1 MEPLYQKPQLA
12 YHGSKDNTL
21 AWLSASRRRVKSDA
35 GPIQELPPNRWIIS
49 EAERLALE
57 AFTEALRRKRLVPKR
72 RGDSKDTND
81 SKSPE
86 VDDRPAAQSPTS
98 ISRNLF
104 MSRKPEA
111 HQVFRA
117 IEDQDLGILA
127 EIAEHDFAMLLRPL
141 SSGTNQ
147 TPLNHA
153 LDCGPGHRGVAL
165 LLLGMFSRY
174 VNHLSDMDFQQPQ
187 ARETLRL
194 LRVNFALAMNR
205 GVMQADNTL
214 AASFLQVYIMSKGQ
228 QWLADMVSQIS
239 IALRSTTPG
248 EPVALAG
255 HGFRQYAGKMLKQD
269 EIIAALEDY
278 IGNATADLLM
288 MAAWDG
294 VRQAAPDDTL
304 TAIPPHYFAR
314 DERVFNAFV
323 EKLDT
328 HRQLVFESKFIGRR
342 LRSQLTVL
350 RECLDGRA
358 TTYRSKIMMVDR
370 ELNKLCG
377 M

>member
-1 MEPLYQKPQLA
+1 
-12 YHGSKDNTL
+12 
-21 AWLSASRRRVKSDA
+21 
-35 GPIQELPPNRWIIS
+35 
-49 EAERLALE
+49 
-57 AFTEALRRKRLVPKR
+57 
-72 RGDSKDTND
+72 
-81 SKSPE
+81 
-86 VDDRPAAQSPTS
+86 
-98 ISRNLF
+98 
-104 MSRKPEA
+104 
-111 HQVFRA
+111 
-117 IEDQDLGILA
+117 
-127 EIAEHDFAMLLRPL
+127 MLLRPL

-153 LDCGPGHRGVAL
+153 LYCGAGHRGVAL

-174 VNHLSDMDFQQPQ
+174 VNRLSDMDFQQPQ
-187 ARETLRL
+187 ARKTLRL

-228 QWLADMVSQIS
+228 QWLTDMVAQIS

-255 HGFRQYAGKMLKQD
+255 HGFRRYAGKMLKAGRD
-269 EIIAALEDY
+269 NCSIRRL
-278 IGNATADLLM
+278 
-288 MAAWDG
+288 
-294 VRQAAPDDTL
+294 
-304 TAIPPHYFAR
+304 PHYFAR
-314 DERVFNAFV
+314 DERVFNAFT

-328 HRQLVFESKFIGRR
+328 HRELVFESKCIGRR

-358 TTYRSKIMMVDR
+358 TTYRNKIMPVDR
-370 ELNKLCG
+370 ELNRLRG